1 MATEEA
7 AAPAAPPA
15 EEAPPAAPAEAGAG
29 AGEQEEKVE
38 EEQEPAEVLP
48 PPCFDLDEHKLKV
61 CSRYTIQY
69 PFWLF
74 HHQATSQSQSPA
86 SSGKV
91 FPLCVLFPP
100 VFSSVFAFPC
110 VCFSLCVLFPVC
122 AFPKC
127 KRQFNLLGS
136 LRANSTRLKAF
147 VGILKLFLKPRLTTS
162 KESMQCLM
170 TWKRLTG
177 LQTFARWPFPLF

>member
-1 MATEEA
+1 MDQLGGDTCITRRENPAFSDVGFRRREGRMATEEA

-15 EEAPPAAPAEAGAG
+15 EEAPPAVPAEAGAA

-69 PFWLF
+69 SFWLF

-100 VFSSVFAFPC
+100 VSAFH
-110 VCFSLCVLFPVC
+110 LCLLFPVC
-122 AFPKC
+122 AFPCVCFFQNAK
-127 KRQFNLLGS
+127 G
-136 LRANSTRLKAF
+136 NSIYWAL
-147 VGILKLFLKPRLTTS
+147 
-162 KESMQCLM
+162 
-170 TWKRLTG
+170 
-177 LQTFARWPFPLF
+177 

>member
-15 EEAPPAAPAEAGAG
+15 EEAPAEAGAG

-100 VFSSVFAFPC
+100 VSAFHLCLLFPVCAFPC
-110 VCFSLCVLFPVC
+110 VCFSLCVL
-122 AFPKC
+122 FPKC

-147 VGILKLFLKPRLTTS
+147 VGILKLFLKLRLTTS

-170 TWKRLTG
+170 TWKRSTG